1 MMVRR
6 SSRVFVGDSIVR
18 KTNRALNKGDDV
30 EVSLPRETIEY
41 LSERVDK
48 IVGPGKGVL
57 F

>member
-1 MMVRR
+1 M
-6 SSRVFVGDSIVR
+6 GDSIVR

-30 EVSLPRETIEY
+30 EVSLPGETIEY